1 MPLSYT
7 YTDQADGTGVTL
19 TIAGGGA
26 GDSHAAYVQ
35 AFSGGLGSSGTWTSS
50 GSRTGNGTIDLVLT
64 NGHYFGYV
72 FSNVTVDM
80 IEETVVSPVEYFVST
95 GGTTSV
101 HYRCLEAV
109 QARILLCDLQDLAD
123 ASVIIRQLPSDRG
136 FDDGEYTLPGIVISQ
151 IGVENQSPSEGT
163 NIRDDVQYPVTITI
177 LAAGNQDLVTNQQKY
192 LKWREQI
199 NRALRNQRLTGVDEV
214 YRVTVTP
221 GPITSPNAAWNNY
234 YHSQLIIRCVSRE
247 IRGI

>member
-1 MPLSYT
+1 MPTTYT

-26 GDSHAAYVQ
+26 GDSHTAYVQ
-35 AFSGGLGSSGTWTSS
+35 AFYGGLGSSGAWTSS
-50 GSRTGNGTIDLVLT
+50 GTRTGNGTIDLVLT

-72 FSNVTVDM
+72 LSAGTP
-80 IEETVVSPVEYFVST
+80 SAVEYFVST
-95 GGTTSV
+95 SATTSV
-101 HYRCLEAV
+101 HYRCLDAV
-109 QARILLCDLQDLAD
+109 RSRILLCDLEDLED

-151 IGVENQSPSEGT
+151 IGVENQSPTEGT

-177 LAAGNQDLVTNQQKY
+177 LAAGNQDLVTNQEKY

>member
-1 MPLSYT
+1 MPTTYT
-7 YTDQADGTGVTL
+7 YADQGDGTGVTL

-26 GDSHAAYVQ
+26 GDSHTAYVQ
-35 AFSGGLGSSGTWTSS
+35 AFSGGLGSSGTWASG
-50 GSRTGNGTIDLVLT
+50 GSRIGNGTIDLALT

-72 FSNVTVDM
+72 SSAG
-80 IEETVVSPVEYFVST
+80 VSSSVEYFVST
-95 GGTTSV
+95 GSTTSV
-101 HYRCLEAV
+101 HYRCLDAV
-109 QARILLCDLQDLAD
+109 RARILLCNLEDLAD
-123 ASVIIRQLPSDRG
+123 ASVVIRQLPSDRG
-136 FDDGEYTLPGIVISQ
+136 FDDGTYDLPGIVISQ

-177 LAAGNQDLVTNQQKY
+177 LAGGNQDLVTNQEKY

-214 YRVTVTP
+214 YKVTVTP

-247 IRGI
+247 VRGI

>member
-1 MPLSYT
+1 MPT
-7 YTDQADGTGVTL
+7 TITFTDQEDGTGVTV

-26 GDSHAAYVQ
+26 GDLHEIYTQ
-35 AFSGGLGSSGTWTSS
+35 AFSGGLGSSGTWTKA
-50 GSRTGNGTIDLVLT
+50 GDRTGNGTVDLVLT

-72 FSNVTVDM
+72 LTDGH
-80 IEETVVSPVEYFVST
+80 EAHPVEYFVST

-109 QARILLCDLQDLAD
+109 KARILLCDLQDLAD

-177 LAAGNQDLVTNQQKY
+177 LAAGNQDLVTNQEKY

>member
-1 MPLSYT
+1 MPTTYT
-7 YTDQADGTGVTL
+7 YTDQGDGTGVTL

-26 GDSHAAYVQ
+26 GDSHTAYVQ
-35 AFSGGLGSSGTWTSS
+35 AFSGGLGSSGTWTSG
-50 GSRTGNGTIDLVLT
+50 GSRIGNGAIDLSLT

-72 FSNVTVDM
+72 
-80 IEETVVSPVEYFVST
+80 VSDGTPSSVEYFVST

-101 HYRCLEAV
+101 HYRCLDAV
-109 QARILLCDLQDLAD
+109 RSRILLCDLEDLDD

-151 IGVENQSPSEGT
+151 IGVENQSPAEGT

-177 LAAGNQDLVTNQQKY
+177 LAAGNQDLVTSQEKY

>member
-1 MPLSYT
+1 MPATYT
-7 YTDQADGTGVTL
+7 YTDQGDGTGVTL

-26 GDSHAAYVQ
+26 GDSHVAYTQ
-35 AFSGGLGSSGTWTSS
+35 AFGGGLGSSGTWTNA

-72 FSNVTVDM
+72 LTGGSTL
-80 IEETVVSPVEYFVST
+80 SPVNYFVSSS
-95 GGTTSV
+95 GTESV
-101 HYRCLEAV
+101 HYRCLGAV
-109 QARILLCDLQDLAD
+109 QAAILLCNLEDLAD
-123 ASVIIRQLPSDRG
+123 ASVVIRQLPSDRG
-136 FDDGEYTLPGIVISQ
+136 FDDGTYDLPGIVISQ

-177 LAAGNQDLVTNQQKY
+177 LAGGNQDLVTNQEKY

-214 YRVTVTP
+214 YKVTVTP

-247 IRGI
+247 VRGI